1 MNYAGRCLKCI
12 DCRVCHVS
20 FKDYSVNQRLW
31 KTIMQEKSWS
41 HFLPIRLNGIAIGSV
56 NSQSSCVFWNL
67 SIAVQYLS
75 SCIFQRSRTEETWVK
90 WKWCYSSWMTT
101 CWGLKSPNKCC
112 STSDMNNT
120 VWKQLNRAKKKKKIW
135 YRKVPVALASGVFN
149 CTIPQPYNIY
159 IYARLFCSAGARVQH
174 PVVLNVDGIFK

>member
-1 MNYAGRCLKCI
+1 MFWLSDTNGKHKPTHLSTCKLMNYAGRCLKCI

-120 VWKQLNRAKKKKKIW
+120 VWKQLNPAKKKKK
-135 YRKVPVALASGVFN
+135 KNLVQKGASGTGLWCF
-149 CTIPQPYNIY
+149 
-159 IYARLFCSAGARVQH
+159 
-174 PVVLNVDGIFK
+174 

>member
-112 STSDMNNT
+112 YTSDMNNT
-120 VWKQLNRAKKKKKIW
+120 VWKQLNRAKKKKK
-135 YRKVPVALASGVFN
+135 KSGTERCQWHWPLVFLIVLYLSR
-149 CTIPQPYNIY
+149 TIY
-159 IYARLFCSAGARVQH
+159 IFTLGCF
-174 PVVLNVDGIFK
+174 VLLVLECNIQWFLM